1 MHDFYLAKEILD
13 TVLREAKKNN
23 LKTVS
28 KVFFSLGEFKEHNEK
43 ILPKNLRQNFH
54 LLAKNTLAKKAKLI
68 IKKLK
73 QFNVWRL
80 EGIEGKA

>member
-13 TVLREAKKNN
+13 RVLKQAKKNN

-28 KVFFSLGEFKEHNEK
+28 RVVLSLGKFIEHNEK

-68 IKKLK
+68 IKKSK
-73 QFNVWRL
+73 QSDVWCL

>member
-13 TVLREAKKNN
+13 RVLKQAKKNN

>member
-13 TVLREAKKNN
+13 RVLKQAKKNN

-28 KVFFSLGEFKEHNEK
+28 RVVLSLGKFIEHNEK

-80 EGIEGKA
+80 EGIEGEV

>member
-13 TVLREAKKNN
+13 RVLKQAKKNN

-28 KVFFSLGEFKEHNEK
+28 KVFLSQGKFIEHDEK